1 MQVLCCGF
9 TAMLIFLCA
18 FSPHLQEIRGSVCA
32 QAPQTA
38 VRLDV
43 FDVPAFTWHP
53 CRGDTN
59 LDCLC
64 LLQVYEGLKP
74 SDKFEKPL
82 DYR

>member
-1 MQVLCCGF
+1 
-9 TAMLIFLCA
+9 MLIFLCA
-18 FSPHLQEIRGSVCA
+18 FSPNLQQIWDSMHA
-32 QAPQTA
+32 QTPHTA

-43 FDVPAFTWHP
+43 FDVPALMWHQFP
-53 CRGDTN
+53 WGGDIN